1 MKGAFDPIAAIAEE
15 AARAALPEQVHVGSV
30 TPLPRGA
37 DPFVGAERPLL
48 LAATRW
54 TFVAP
59 GGVLLGGA
67 PAAMAAV
74 LGFEVPATPSA
85 EERSP
90 VEGPAVK
97 WSDLV
102 ADAARETATTVTQ
115 AIASAIAPVA
125 DLPPDCSATQVSV
138 SDSDAAIRAEV
149 GPIPDGVVLML
160 HAGDYEVRLLV
171 VVPGIMVARL
181 GSPEA
186 DQAPAEP
193 IGAGAGE
200 TQDAADASTAAAPL
214 RGLAASALSAVPL
227 ELSIGVGHARVP
239 LAHVLDLKEG
249 EVLELEESV
258 DSPVDLISGGA
269 AVAHGELEVSDHG
282 TLVLHVTGI
291 PGRRTASGPSLVAD
305 PLLAAQEAAS
315 VAASGTAADELTP
328 DDPAEPDAPSAEP
341 PAAEEG
347 LREPADAPAESTIAD
362 EPSAPPGEPP
372 TGDADA
378 PVSDRTP
385 GDDA

>member
-1 MKGAFDPIAAIAEE
+1 MKAAFDPIAATAEE

-59 GGVLLGGA
+59 GGVLLGGS
-67 PAAMAAV
+67 PAAMSAV
-74 LGFEVPATPSA
+74 LGFDVPATPSA
-85 EERSP
+85 EERNP
-90 VEGPAVK
+90 ADGPAVK

-125 DLPPDCSATQVSV
+125 DLPPDCSATQVTV
-138 SDSDAAIRAEV
+138 CDSDPAVRAEV

-181 GSPEA
+181 GSPSSEAPAVATTEPAPAPEA
-186 DQAPAEP
+186 DGATPPAPTL
-193 IGAGAGE
+193 AG
-200 TQDAADASTAAAPL
+200 PL
-214 RGLAASALSAVPL
+214 RGLAASALAAVPL

-239 LAHVLDLKEG
+239 LSHVLDLKDG

-258 DSPVDLISGGA
+258 ESPVDLVSGGA
-269 AVAHGELEVSDHG
+269 PVAHGELEVSDHG
-282 TLVLHVTGI
+282 TLVLHVTGL
-291 PGRRTASGPSLVAD
+291 PGRAPVSPPTLVAD
-305 PLLAAQEAAS
+305 PLVEAQES
-315 VAASGTAADELTP
+315 VASTDAA
-328 DDPAEPDAPSAEP
+328 APSGDPEA
-341 PAAEEG
+341 G
-347 LREPADAPAESTIAD
+347 
-362 EPSAPPGEPP
+362 
-372 TGDADA
+372 GDADSPPDA
-378 PVSDRTP
+378 DTP
-385 GDDA
+385 PDA

>member
-1 MKGAFDPIAAIAEE
+1 MKAAFDPIAAIAEE

-48 LAATRW
+48 LASTRW

-74 LGFEVPATPSA
+74 LGFEVPATPTA
-85 EERSP
+85 EERNP
-90 VEGPAVK
+90 AEGPAVK

-125 DLPPDCSATQVSV
+125 DLPQECSATQVSV

-160 HAGDYEVRLLV
+160 HAGEHEVRLLV

-181 GSPEA
+181 GAPISDAPSVPGTDAPTDA
-186 DQAPAEP
+186 DAAVDAPAP
-193 IGAGAGE
+193 TLAG
-200 TQDAADASTAAAPL
+200 PL
-214 RGLAASALSAVPL
+214 RGLAASALAAVPL

-239 LAHVLDLKEG
+239 LSHVLDLKEG

-258 DSPVDLISGGA
+258 DAPVDLVSGGA
-269 AVAHGELEVSDHG
+269 PVAHGELEVSDHG
-282 TLVLHVTGI
+282 TLVLHVTGL
-291 PGRRTASGPSLVAD
+291 PGRKTPPAPALVAD
-305 PLLAAQEAAS
+305 PPLGTTEAS
-315 VAASGTAADELTP
+315 
-328 DDPAEPDAPSAEP
+328 DPADAGAPTDADADAPPSETPGDAD
-341 PAAEEG
+341 G

-362 EPSAPPGEPP
+362 EPSTPPGEPP
-372 TGDADA
+372 TGADTPA
-378 PVSDRTP
+378 P
-385 GDDA
+385 GDTPPSSGE

>member
-37 DPFVGAERPLL
+37 DPFVGADRPLL

-74 LGFEVPATPSA
+74 LGFDVPATPSA
-85 EERSP
+85 EERNP
-90 VEGPAVK
+90 ADGPAVK

-102 ADAARETATTVTQ
+102 ADAARETAMNVTQ

-138 SDSDAAIRAEV
+138 SDTDPAIRAEV

-160 HAGDYEVRLLV
+160 HSGEYEVRLLV

-181 GSPEA
+181 GT
-186 DQAPAEP
+186 PASDP
-193 IGAGAGE
+193 ASGGG
-200 TQDAADASTAAAPL
+200 AADAPEGADDEEAATPTVAGPL
-214 RGLAASALSAVPL
+214 RGLAASALAAVPL

-239 LAHVLDLKEG
+239 LSHVLDLKEG

-258 DSPVDLISGGA
+258 DAPVDLVSGGA
-269 AVAHGELEVSDHG
+269 SVAHGELEISDHG
-282 TLVLHVTGI
+282 TLVLHVTGL
-291 PGRRTASGPSLVAD
+291 PGRRTVTGPALVAD
-305 PLLAAQEAAS
+305 PLVAAQDAA
-315 VAASGTAADELTP
+315 AAAGAD
-328 DDPAEPDAPSAEP
+328 APDASADAPTSSP
-341 PAAEEG
+341 PAASEG
-347 LREPADAPAESTIAD
+347 LREPADAPAESTIGD
-362 EPSAPPGEPP
+362 EPSTPPGEPP
-372 TGDADA
+372 TDGADPTVGDSTPAADA
-378 PVSDRTP
+378 
-385 GDDA
+385 